1 MKLIEKGK
9 IILKDSK
16 TSSYTVTY
24 ELTDDVLSGFKAYI
38 DDRNGE
44 IVIIHRLSEV
54 EDGETILTDI
64 TVDHGFSWTHVRSIE

>member
-24 ELTDDVLSGFKAYI
+24 ELTDDILSGFKAYI
-38 DDRNGE
+38 DKDGE

-64 TVDHGFSWTHVRSIE
+64 TVDHGFNWTHVRSID